1 MAGTIRPNDMN
12 VSTTPTL
19 SSGTLPSLASLQT
32 DLTKKPNAP
41 RAPRVDVEPLY
52 AAVKGSI
59 SDADWTIYKKALSF
73 FLLGNLNQEELSHKL
88 SKILTTPALEHAHN
102 ALFTAIYANIWRD
115 PPEAGIAS
123 WVSSSDKPTSGTVKG
138 TGDESEKRL
147 KHEVMQLSRRE
158 RKRLKGIPAG
168 ESPLS
173 TGLEG
178 LGAGAAG
185 PVQEYVDARRA
196 KQLDVGPSSNQGG
209 GFGKTNWELEIRK
222 RYTSALYAETH
233 EFPTATTISYRL
245 LPICYEFGLPQGHTS
260 DCPDYLNIATETY
273 IKEALANLLGKVSSN
288 GPGYVRT
295 GEFKKKLAREERL
308 VDRGE
313 LARGIGGELPVE
325 AEERRKRKLLCME
338 DLRLALELGDSYL
351 GQTPLI
357 AGSIMNSRF
366 LDTHGIEDIYNAP
379 AKPLTNGTLTNGIN
393 GITNGTKHDLNGE
406 TWTID
411 FGDPMQIDDE
421 DGLQVDSGDPIQI
434 DDEVGMLWQGGSVQ
448 DMQEMDDA
456 LDDVLNLGDLQEGH
470 ESE

>member
-1 MAGTIRPNDMN
+1 MN

-19 SSGTLPSLASLQT
+19 SSDTLPNLTSLQT

-41 RAPRVDVEPLY
+41 RAPRVNVEPLY

-73 FLLGNLNQEELSHKL
+73 FLLGNLNQEELSQKL

-168 ESPLS
+168 ETPLS

-178 LGAGAAG
+178 LGAGAPG

-209 GFGKTNWELEIRK
+209 GFGKTSTYMASVIPLIYSIAACIEML
-222 RYTSALYAETH
+222 TS
-233 EFPTATTISYRL
+233 
-245 LPICYEFGLPQGHTS
+245 C
-260 DCPDYLNIATETY
+260 
-273 IKEALANLLGKVSSN
+273 V
-288 GPGYVRT
+288 
-295 GEFKKKLAREERL
+295 
-308 VDRGE
+308 
-313 LARGIGGELPVE
+313 
-325 AEERRKRKLLCME
+325 
-338 DLRLALELGDSYL
+338 LRLGTRDSE
-351 GQTPLI
+351 TVHIRPL
-357 AGSIMNSRF
+357 RR
-366 LDTHGIEDIYNAP
+366 DTRIPHRYDNILSPPTYMLRIWTAP
-379 AKPLTNGTLTNGIN
+379 GPHI
-393 GITNGTKHDLNGE
+393 
-406 TWTID
+406 
-411 FGDPMQIDDE
+411 
-421 DGLQVDSGDPIQI
+421 
-434 DDEVGMLWQGGSVQ
+434 
-448 DMQEMDDA
+448 
-456 LDDVLNLGDLQEGH
+456 
-470 ESE
+470 

>member
-1 MAGTIRPNDMN
+1 MRPNEMD

-19 SSGTLPSLASLQT
+19 SSGTLPNLASLQT
-32 DLTKKPNAP
+32 DLSKKASAP
-41 RAPRVDVEPLY
+41 RSPRIDVEPLY

-59 SDADWTIYKKALSF
+59 SDADWTIYKKTLSF

-209 GFGKTNWELEIRK
+209 GFGKTSTYPSHPIMGIQMHYLRIL
-222 RYTSALYAETH
+222 TLS
-233 EFPTATTISYRL
+233 RL
-245 LPICYEFGLPQGHTS
+245 
-260 DCPDYLNIATETY
+260 
-273 IKEALANLLGKVSSN
+273 
-288 GPGYVRT
+288 
-295 GEFKKKLAREERL
+295 
-308 VDRGE
+308 
-313 LARGIGGELPVE
+313 
-325 AEERRKRKLLCME
+325 
-338 DLRLALELGDSYL
+338 
-351 GQTPLI
+351 
-357 AGSIMNSRF
+357 
-366 LDTHGIEDIYNAP
+366 
-379 AKPLTNGTLTNGIN
+379 GT
-393 GITNGTKHDLNGE
+393 
-406 TWTID
+406 
-411 FGDPMQIDDE
+411 
-421 DGLQVDSGDPIQI
+421 
-434 DDEVGMLWQGGSVQ
+434 
-448 DMQEMDDA
+448 
-456 LDDVLNLGDLQEGH
+456 
-470 ESE
+470 

>member
-19 SSGTLPSLASLQT
+19 SSSTLPNLTSLNT

-41 RAPRVDVEPLY
+41 RAPRIDVEPLY
-52 AAVKGSI
+52 SAVKGSI
-59 SDADWTIYKKALSF
+59 SDVDWTTYKKTLSF

-88 SKILTTPALEHAHN
+88 GKILTTPALEHAHN

-147 KHEVMQLSRRE
+147 KHEIMQLSRRE

-168 ESPLS
+168 ESPLG

-178 LGAGAAG
+178 AGSGANG
-185 PVQEYVDARRA
+185 PAQEYVDARRA

-222 RYTSALYAETH
+222 RYTSALSVETH

-273 IKEALANLLGKVSSN
+273 IKEALANLLGKVANN

-308 VDRGE
+308 VERGE
-313 LARGIGGELPVE
+313 LARGTAGELPVE

-338 DLRLALELGDSYL
+338 DLRLALALGDSYL
-351 GQTPLI
+351 GQTPFI
-357 AGSIMNSRF
+357 AGSVMNSRF
-366 LDTHGIEDIYNAP
+366 LDTEGIEDIYNP
-379 AKPLTNGTLTNGIN
+379 PRKPVLTNGVGINGTGTANGIN
-393 GITNGTKHDLNGE
+393 GIGNAGKLDLNGE

-421 DGLQVDSGDPIQI
+421 
-434 DDEVGMLWQGGSVQ
+434 VGMHWQGGSVQ
-448 DMQEMDDA
+448 DMAEMNDA
-456 LDDVLNLGDLQEGH
+456 LDDVLNLGDL
-470 ESE
+470 

>member
-19 SSGTLPSLASLQT
+19 STGTLPNLTSLNT

-41 RAPRVDVEPLY
+41 RAPRIDVEPLY
-52 AAVKGSI
+52 SAVKGSI
-59 SDADWTIYKKALSF
+59 SDVDWTTYKKTLSF

-88 SKILTTPALEHAHN
+88 GKILTTPALEHAHN

-178 LGAGAAG
+178 AGSGANG
-185 PVQEYVDARRA
+185 PAQEYVDARRA

-222 RYTSALYAETH
+222 RYTSALSVETH

-273 IKEALANLLGKVSSN
+273 IKEALANLLGKVANN

-308 VDRGE
+308 VERGE
-313 LARGIGGELPVE
+313 LARGTAGELPVE

-338 DLRLALELGDSYL
+338 DLRLALALGDSYL
-351 GQTPLI
+351 GQTPFI
-357 AGSIMNSRF
+357 AGSVMNSRF
-366 LDTHGIEDIYNAP
+366 LDTEGIEDIYDP
-379 AKPLTNGTLTNGIN
+379 PRKPVLTNGVGINGTGTANGIN
-393 GITNGTKHDLNGE
+393 GIGNAGKLDLNGE

-421 DGLQVDSGDPIQI
+421 
-434 DDEVGMLWQGGSVQ
+434 VGMHWQGGSVQ
-448 DMQEMDDA
+448 DMAEMGDA
-456 LDDVLNLGDLQEGH
+456 LDDVLNLGDL
-470 ESE
+470 

>member
-19 SSGTLPSLASLQT
+19 STGTLPNLTSLNT

-41 RAPRVDVEPLY
+41 RAPRIDVEPLY
-52 AAVKGSI
+52 SAVKGSI
-59 SDADWTIYKKALSF
+59 SDVDWTTYKKTLSF

-88 SKILTTPALEHAHN
+88 GKILTTPALEHAHN

-178 LGAGAAG
+178 AGSGANG
-185 PVQEYVDARRA
+185 PAQEYVDARRA

-222 RYTSALYAETH
+222 RYTSALSVETH

-273 IKEALANLLGKVSSN
+273 IKEALANLLGKVANN

-308 VDRGE
+308 VERGE
-313 LARGIGGELPVE
+313 LARGTAGELPVE

-338 DLRLALELGDSYL
+338 DLRLALALGDSYL
-351 GQTPLI
+351 GQTPFI
-357 AGSIMNSRF
+357 AGSVMNSRF
-366 LDTHGIEDIYNAP
+366 LDTEGIEDIYDP
-379 AKPLTNGTLTNGIN
+379 PRKPVLTNGVGINGTGTANGIN
-393 GITNGTKHDLNGE
+393 GIGNAGKLDLNGE

-421 DGLQVDSGDPIQI
+421 
-434 DDEVGMLWQGGSVQ
+434 VGMHWQGGSVQ
-448 DMQEMDDA
+448 DMAEMDDA
-456 LDDVLNLGDLQEGH
+456 LDDVLNLGDL
-470 ESE
+470 

>member
-19 SSGTLPSLASLQT
+19 SSGTLPNLASLQT
-32 DLTKKPNAP
+32 DVAKKPSAP
-41 RAPRVDVEPLY
+41 RSPRIDVEPLY
-52 AAVKGSI
+52 AAVKAAI
-59 SDADWTIYKKALSF
+59 SDADWTVYKKALSF
-73 FLLGNLNQEELSHKL
+73 FLLGNLNQEELTHKL

-102 ALFTAIYANIWRD
+102 ALFTAIYGNIWRD

-147 KHEVMQLSRRE
+147 KHEIMQLSRRE

-178 LGAGAAG
+178 LGAAAIG
-185 PVQEYVDARRA
+185 PAQEYLEARRA
-196 KQLDVGPSSNQGG
+196 KQMDVGANNIQGGG
-209 GFGKTNWELEIRK
+209 GFGKTNWDLEIRK
-222 RYTSALYAETH
+222 RYTSALYVETH
-233 EFPTATTISYRL
+233 EFPTATTIGYRL
-245 LPICYEFGLPQGHTS
+245 LPICYEFGLPQGHTA

-273 IKEALANLLGKVSSN
+273 IKEALTNLLGKVSSN

-308 VDRGE
+308 VERGE
-313 LARGIGGELPVE
+313 LVRGSGGELPIE
-325 AEERRKRKLLCME
+325 TEERRKRKQLCME
-338 DLRLALELGDSYL
+338 DLRLALGLGDSYL

-366 LDTHGIEDIYNAP
+366 LDTEGIEEIYDGP
-379 AKPLTNGTLTNGIN
+379 AKPPTNGAIANGIN
-393 GITNGTKHDLNGE
+393 GTAAGAKKHQLNGE

-421 DGLQVDSGDPIQI
+421 VN
-434 DDEVGMLWQGGSVQ
+434 MNWQGGGVQ
-448 DMQEMDDA
+448 DVQELDDA
-456 LDDVLNLGDLQEGH
+456 LDDVLNLGDL
-470 ESE
+470 

>member
-19 SSGTLPSLASLQT
+19 SSGALASLT
-32 DLTKKPNAP
+32 SPNADLVAKKANAP
-41 RAPRVDVEPLY
+41 RAPRIDVEPLY
-52 AAVKGSI
+52 AAVKGAI
-59 SDADWTIYKKALSF
+59 SDADWTTYKKALSF
-73 FLLGNLNQEELSHKL
+73 FILGNLNQEELTHTL
-88 SKILTTPALEHAHN
+88 NKILSTPALEHAHN
-102 ALFTAIYANIWRD
+102 AFVVAILANASRD
-115 PPEAGIAS
+115 PPEAGIAP
-123 WVSSSDKPTSGTVKG
+123 WVSSSDKPSSSTVKG

-178 LGAGAAG
+178 AGSGAHG
-185 PVQEYVDARRA
+185 PAQEYVDARRA
-196 KQLDVGPSSNQGG
+196 KMLDVGPSSNQGG

-222 RYTSALYAETH
+222 RYTSALSAETH

-260 DCPDYLNIATETY
+260 DCPDYLNVATETY
-273 IKEALANLLGKVSSN
+273 IKEALANLLGKVASN

-308 VDRGE
+308 VERGE
-313 LARGIGGELPVE
+313 LARGVASELPVE

-338 DLRLALELGDSYL
+338 DLRLALALGDSYL

-357 AGSIMNSRF
+357 AGQIVNARF
-366 LDTHGIEDIYNAP
+366 LDGDGVEETCDGKPA
-379 AKPLTNGTLTNGIN
+379 AKPLTNGLGNAIN
-393 GITNGTKHDLNGE
+393 GLGNSGKVNLDGE
-406 TWTID
+406 TWTVD
-411 FGDPMQIDDE
+411 FGDPM
-421 DGLQVDSGDPIQI
+421 LV
-434 DDEVGMLWQGGSVQ
+434 DDEVGMHWQGGSVQ
-448 DMQEMDDA
+448 DMAEMDDA
-456 LDDVLNLGDLQEGH
+456 LDDILNLGDL
-470 ESE
+470 

>member
-19 SSGTLPSLASLQT
+19 SSGTLPNLTSLNT
-32 DLTKKPNAP
+32 DLTKKANAP
-41 RAPRVDVEPLY
+41 RAPRIDVEPLY
-52 AAVKGSI
+52 SAVKGSI
-59 SDADWTIYKKALSF
+59 SDVDWTTYKKTLSF

-88 SKILTTPALEHAHN
+88 GKILTTPALEHAHN

-178 LGAGAAG
+178 AGSGANG
-185 PVQEYVDARRA
+185 PAQEYVDARRA

-222 RYTSALYAETH
+222 RYTSALSVETH

-273 IKEALANLLGKVSSN
+273 IKEALANLLGKVANN

-308 VDRGE
+308 VERGE
-313 LARGIGGELPVE
+313 LARGTAGELPVE

-338 DLRLALELGDSYL
+338 DLRLALALGDSYL
-351 GQTPLI
+351 GQTPFI
-357 AGSIMNSRF
+357 AGSVMNSRF
-366 LDTHGIEDIYNAP
+366 LDTEGIEDIYDP
-379 AKPLTNGTLTNGIN
+379 PRKPVLTNGVGINGTGTANGIN
-393 GITNGTKHDLNGE
+393 GIGNAGKLDLNGE

-421 DGLQVDSGDPIQI
+421 
-434 DDEVGMLWQGGSVQ
+434 VGMHWQGGSVQ
-448 DMQEMDDA
+448 DMAEMDDA
-456 LDDVLNLGDLQEGH
+456 LDDVLNLGDL
-470 ESE
+470 

>member
-19 SSGTLPSLASLQT
+19 SSGTLPNLTSLNT

-41 RAPRVDVEPLY
+41 RAPRIDVEPLY
-52 AAVKGSI
+52 SAVKGSI
-59 SDADWTIYKKALSF
+59 SDVDWTTYKKTLSF

-88 SKILTTPALEHAHN
+88 GKILTTPALEHAHN

-178 LGAGAAG
+178 AGSGANG
-185 PVQEYVDARRA
+185 PAQEYVDARRA

-222 RYTSALYAETH
+222 RYTSALSVETH

-245 LPICYEFGLPQGHTS
+245 LPTCYEFGLPQGHTS

-273 IKEALANLLGKVSSN
+273 IKEALANLLGKVANN

-308 VDRGE
+308 VERGE
-313 LARGIGGELPVE
+313 LARGTAGELPVE

-338 DLRLALELGDSYL
+338 DLRLALALGDSYL
-351 GQTPLI
+351 GQTPFI
-357 AGSIMNSRF
+357 AGSVMNSRF
-366 LDTHGIEDIYNAP
+366 LDTEGIEDIYDP
-379 AKPLTNGTLTNGIN
+379 PRKPVLTNGVGINGTGTANGIN
-393 GITNGTKHDLNGE
+393 GIGNAGKLDLNGE

-421 DGLQVDSGDPIQI
+421 
-434 DDEVGMLWQGGSVQ
+434 VGMHWQGGSVQ
-448 DMQEMDDA
+448 DMAEMDDA
-456 LDDVLNLGDLQEGH
+456 LDDVLNLGDL
-470 ESE
+470 

>member
-19 SSGTLPSLASLQT
+19 SSGTLPNLASLQT
-32 DLTKKPNAP
+32 DVAKKPSAP
-41 RAPRVDVEPLY
+41 RSPRIDVEPLY
-52 AAVKGSI
+52 TAVKASI

-73 FLLGNLNQEELSHKL
+73 FLLGNLNQEELTHKL

-102 ALFTAIYANIWRD
+102 ALFTAIYGNIWRD
-115 PPEAGIAS
+115 APDAGIAS
-123 WVSSSDKPTSGTVKG
+123 WVSSSDKPTSGTIKG

-178 LGAGAAG
+178 LGGAATG
-185 PVQEYVDARRA
+185 PAQEYVEARRA
-196 KQLDVGPSSNQGG
+196 KQMDVGANNIQGGG
-209 GFGKTNWELEIRK
+209 GFGKTNWDLEIRK
-222 RYTSALYAETH
+222 RYTSALYVETH
-233 EFPTATTISYRL
+233 EFPTATTIGYRL
-245 LPICYEFGLPQGHTS
+245 LPICYEFGLPQGHTV

-308 VDRGE
+308 AERGE
-313 LARGIGGELPVE
+313 LLRGSGGELPIE
-325 AEERRKRKLLCME
+325 TEERRKRKLLCME
-338 DLRLALELGDSYL
+338 DLRLALDLGDSYL

-366 LDTHGIEDIYNAP
+366 LDTEGIEEIYDEP
-379 AKPLTNGTLTNGIN
+379 AKPLTNGALTNGIN
-393 GITNGTKHDLNGE
+393 GTGATKHQLKGE

-421 DGLQVDSGDPIQI
+421 VNTN
-434 DDEVGMLWQGGSVQ
+434 WQGGGVQ
-448 DMQEMDDA
+448 DVQELDDA
-456 LDDVLNLGDLQEGH
+456 LDDVLNLGDL
-470 ESE
+470 